1 MDRMASPAAQSH
13 RRAGHL
19 AARAMI
25 VAALTLG
32 ADAAFA
38 QAVTTTSTELPGA
51 DAIKQREQ
59 ELEAARMQARLA
71 DEAQK
76 KLQAEIAAIGQDRN
90 KLNQQLIDT
99 AASVRGV
106 ETRIADTADAGAGSA
121 RRGRRAAGGA
131 PGFRRPCG
139 GRGGARR
146 RRCWCGRRTR

>member
-1 MDRMASPAAQSH
+1 
-13 RRAGHL
+13 
-19 AARAMI
+19 MI

-99 AASVRGV
+99 ASATSSASST
-106 ETRIADTADAGAGSA
+106 TRIRIRPP
-121 RRGRRAAGGA
+121 RRYVGGV
-131 PGFRRPCG
+131 
-139 GRGGARR
+139 
-146 RRCWCGRRTR
+146 